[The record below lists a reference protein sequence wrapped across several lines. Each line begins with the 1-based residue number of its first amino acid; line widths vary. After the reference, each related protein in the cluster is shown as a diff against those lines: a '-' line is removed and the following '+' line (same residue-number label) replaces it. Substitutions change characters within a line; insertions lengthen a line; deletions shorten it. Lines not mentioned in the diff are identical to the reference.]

1 MKTDNTVVD
10 SSNNVIVFPKHNP
23 KVVDS
28 RNTSIE
34 EVQNNI
40 NMARHYHIQETI
52 SNLAPL
58 IFNQL
63 EVSGFNFPEETD
75 DEDIKEGAFV
85 IESIRS
91 MLCRYYGIYHPF
103 QRISDN
109 VFIPDD
115 EDEDGSMRIV
125 DSLELNLKNDRK

>member
-1 MKTDNTVVD
+1 MKKDTVVA

-23 KVVDS
+23 NVTGSMLK
-28 RNTSIE
+28 SIE

-52 SNLAPL
+52 ANIAPL

-75 DEDIKEGAFV
+75 DDDIREGAFLV
-85 IESIRS
+85 ESLRS

-103 QRISDN
+103 QKITKS

-115 EDEDGSMRIV
+115 EEEDTLRIV
-125 DSLELNLKNDRK
+125 DSINISLKNDKK